1 MQSARAHTPLSLPHP
16 PPLSD
21 RAAERRAGLNLDYVD
36 VDAALAPAAGPPPAL
51 AVFAAPAVPLTAEET
66 KFLGGDTAH
75 THLVKGLDYALLARV
90 RSERAQE
97 EVGVAAPESL
107 TPVPAPAAAAPPPK
121 PDRRA
126 ATLATSLLAWLDT
139 DHAATAAAA
148 ARAAARAADAG
159 AAPAPPAP
167 RVPTFL
173 PHRTAYVYELGEEGD
188 DAGLGG
194 DGLPLLPLAAPPTT
208 LARAAAD
215 CPRARPAATAAVDA
229 ALLKRLAKILAYV
242 GGGAAPKKGRKAAR
256 AAALAEL
263 QSLAPARGAPA
274 APLIART
281 VAPRRPVDDDDGIP
295 PPVAPADEKDDI
307 FGAAGRDYEAAA
319 SGVEA
324 AAAPAAAPADAPS
337 YFGAAGGASVY
348 ADLPPVSAVVAAEAA
363 GVPVPAAG
371 TAATRR
377 PPRPHEEEEDAYAE
391 LYPDAGAG
399 FGDDMYS
406 DDEEGG
412 RGGEDEA
419 KGEADKKTG
428 NQPSARARERAA
440 GAKLDS
446 ELAQIK
452 TLLEK
457 DGADVEAAFSKAPR
471 GRGKGGEQQQQAEGG
486 DGGGGGGAPTKR
498 RRLAAD

>member
-1 MQSARAHTPLSLPHP
+1 MQSARAHTPLSRPPP

-21 RAAERRAGLNLDYVD
+21 RAAERRAGLNPDYAD
-36 VDAALAPAAGPPPAL
+36 VDAALAPAVGPLPAL
-51 AVFAAPAVPLTAEET
+51 AAFAAPAVPLTAEET

-90 RSERAQE
+90 RSERANE
-97 EVGVAAPESL
+97 EVGVAAEEPRV
-107 TPVPAPAAAAPPPK
+107 PVPAPAAPAPPK

-126 ATLATSLLAWLDT
+126 ATLAASLLAWLEAD
-139 DHAATAAAA
+139 DAATAAAA

-173 PHRTAYVYELGEEGD
+173 PRRTAYVYELGGEDEAGVGD
-188 DAGLGG
+188 
-194 DGLPLLPLAAPPTT
+194 DGLPLLTLAAPPTT

-215 CPRARPAATAAVDA
+215 CPRPRATATAAVDA
-229 ALLKRLAKILAYV
+229 ALLERLTKILAYV
-242 GGGAAPKKGRKAAR
+242 GGGGAPKKGRKAAR

-263 QSLAPARGAPA
+263 TSLAPARGAPA

-281 VAPRRPVDDDDGIP
+281 VAPRRPMDDDEGVP
-295 PPVAPADEKDDI
+295 PPVAAADEEDDI
-307 FGAAGRDYEAAA
+307 FGDAGRDYEAPAPA
-319 SGVEA
+319 GDTA
-324 AAAPAAAPADAPS
+324 PAAPAAPTDAPS
-337 YFGAAGGASVY
+337 YFGAAGGASIY
-348 ADLPPVSAVVAAEAA
+348 ADLPLASAAVAAEAA
-363 GVPVPAAG
+363 GVPVPAAAG
-371 TAATRR
+371 AKAATRR
-377 PPRPHEEEEDAYAE
+377 AARVGEEEEDAYAE

-399 FGDDMYS
+399 FGADMYS
-406 DDEEGG
+406 DDEEKGG
-412 RGGEDEA
+412 DE
-419 KGEADKKTG
+419 GEADKAAGGKPG
-428 NQPSARARERAA
+428 AKQPSARARERAA

-457 DGADVEAAFSKAPR
+457 DGADVEAAFAEVPK
-471 GRGKGGEQQQQAEGG
+471 GGKGTGKQAQAQGG
-486 DGGGGGGAPTKR
+486 DGGGGGGGAPTKR